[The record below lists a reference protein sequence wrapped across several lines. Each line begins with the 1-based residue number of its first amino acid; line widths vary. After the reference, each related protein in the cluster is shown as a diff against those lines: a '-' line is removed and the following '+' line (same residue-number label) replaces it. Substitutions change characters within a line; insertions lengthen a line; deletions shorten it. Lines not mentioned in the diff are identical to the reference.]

1 MQGIEVLFMGNN
13 MLRLWGG
20 LWVTLRLSLISI
32 ALSLVIGVFVGAL
45 MLVKNPV
52 VKVICRV
59 YIEIVRI
66 MPQLVWLFIIFFG
79 ITKMTK
85 INLSGDTAAVIM
97 LTIWGASEVGDL
109 VRSAFQSI
117 PSHQFESGLSL
128 GLSRPQLYFYVI
140 FPQALRGLVPD
151 IINLS
156 TRMIKTTA
164 LVSLIGVTEVLKVG
178 KQIIDANRFEFPNA
192 ALWVYAA
199 HDNNFMALAEG
210 VELTEE
216 LQTVIGMGV
225 DLIQGYY
232 TAKPS
237 ADIVQ

>member
-164 LVSLIGVTEVLKVG
+164 LVSLTGVTEVLKVG

-199 HDNNFMALAEG
+199 IFLMYFIICFPLSLLSRK
-210 VELTEE
+210 LTKRRGE
-216 LQTVIGMGV
+216 
-225 DLIQGYY
+225 
-232 TAKPS
+232 
-237 ADIVQ
+237 

>member
-1 MQGIEVLFMGNN
+1 

-79 ITKMTK
+79 ITKLTK
-85 INLSGDTAAVIM
+85 IN

-199 HDNNFMALAEG
+199 IFLMYFIICFPLSLLSRK
-210 VELTEE
+210 LTKRRGE
-216 LQTVIGMGV
+216 
-225 DLIQGYY
+225 
-232 TAKPS
+232 
-237 ADIVQ
+237 

>member
-1 MQGIEVLFMGNN
+1 MQGIEVLFIGNN

-32 ALSLVIGVFVGAL
+32 GLSLVLGILVGAV
-45 MLVKNPV
+45 MLLKNPV
-52 VKVICRV
+52 VRAVCRV

-79 ITKMTK
+79 VTKVTGLNM
-85 INLSGDTAAVIM
+85 SGETAAVIM

-109 VRSAFQSI
+109 VRAAFTAI

-128 GLSRPQLYFYVI
+128 GLNRVQLYTYVI

-164 LVSLIGVTEVLKVG
+164 LVSLIGVIEVLKVG
-178 KQIIDANRFEFPNA
+178 KQIIDANRFEYPNA

-199 HDNNFMALAEG
+199 IFLMYFIICFPLSLLSRK
-210 VELTEE
+210 LTKKRGE
-216 LQTVIGMGV
+216 
-225 DLIQGYY
+225 
-232 TAKPS
+232 
-237 ADIVQ
+237 

>member
-13 MLRLWGG
+13 MLRLWEG

-32 ALSLVIGVFVGAL
+32 GLSLAVGIIVGAV
-45 MLVKNPV
+45 MLLKNPA
-52 VKVICRV
+52 VKAVCRV

-79 ITKMTK
+79 VTKVTGM
-85 INLSGDTAAVIM
+85 NMSGETAAVIM

-109 VRSAFQSI
+109 VRAAFTAI

-128 GLSRPQLYFYVI
+128 GLNRVQLYIYVI

-178 KQIIDANRFEFPNA
+178 KQIIDANRFEYPNA

-199 HDNNFMALAEG
+199 IFLMYFMICFPLSLLSRK
-210 VELTEE
+210 LTKKRGE
-216 LQTVIGMGV
+216 
-225 DLIQGYY
+225 
-232 TAKPS
+232 
-237 ADIVQ
+237 

>member
-1 MQGIEVLFMGNN
+1 

-97 LTIWGASEVGDL
+97 LTIWGA
-109 VRSAFQSI
+109 
-117 PSHQFESGLSL
+117 
-128 GLSRPQLYFYVI
+128 
-140 FPQALRGLVPD
+140 
-151 IINLS
+151 
-156 TRMIKTTA
+156 
-164 LVSLIGVTEVLKVG
+164 VSYT
-178 KQIIDANRFEFPNA
+178 
-192 ALWVYAA
+192 
-199 HDNNFMALAEG
+199 H
-210 VELTEE
+210 LT
-216 LQTVIGMGV
+216 LPTIYSV
-225 DLIQGYY
+225 
-232 TAKPS
+232 
-237 ADIVQ
+237 

>member
-1 MQGIEVLFMGNN
+1 

-109 VRSAFQSI
+109 VRSAFQ
-117 PSHQFESGLSL
+117 
-128 GLSRPQLYFYVI
+128 YFYVI

-192 ALWVYAA
+192 ALLVYAA
-199 HDNNFMALAEG
+199 IFLMYFIICFPLSLLSRK
-210 VELTEE
+210 LTKRRGE
-216 LQTVIGMGV
+216 
-225 DLIQGYY
+225 
-232 TAKPS
+232 
-237 ADIVQ
+237 

>member
-52 VKVICRV
+52 VKVI
-59 YIEIVRI
+59 
-66 MPQLVWLFIIFFG
+66 WLFIIFFG

-199 HDNNFMALAEG
+199 IFLMYFIICFPLSLLSRK
-210 VELTEE
+210 LTKRRGE
-216 LQTVIGMGV
+216 
-225 DLIQGYY
+225 
-232 TAKPS
+232 
-237 ADIVQ
+237 

>member
-1 MQGIEVLFMGNN
+1 

-156 TRMIKTTA
+156 TRMIKTTS
-164 LVSLIGVTEVLKVG
+164 LVLMIGVVEMLKVAQ
-178 KQIIDANRFEFPNA
+178 QIIEANRMSSPNA
-192 ALWVYAA
+192 AFGVFLVVFVLYFFACWPFSV
-199 HDNNFMALAEG
+199 LARVLE
-210 VELTEE
+210 
-216 LQTVIGMGV
+216 
-225 DLIQGYY
+225 
-232 TAKPS
+232 KKWN
-237 ADIVQ
+237 

>member
-1 MQGIEVLFMGNN
+1 VQGIEVLFMGNN
-13 MLRLWGG
+13 MLRLWQG

-32 ALSLVIGVFVGAL
+32 GLSIVIGVFVGAL
-45 MLVKNPV
+45 MLVKNPA
-52 VKVICRV
+52 VKAICRV

-79 ITKMTK
+79 VTKLTG
-85 INLSGDTAAVIM
+85 ISFSGETAAVIM

-109 VRSAFQSI
+109 VRSAFLSI

-128 GLSRPQLYFYVI
+128 GLNKLQLYAYVI
-140 FPQALRGLVPD
+140 FPQAIRGLVPH

-164 LVSLIGVTEVLKVG
+164 LVSLIGVVEVLKVG
-178 KQIIDANRFEFPNA
+178 KQIIDANRFEYPDA

-199 HDNNFMALAEG
+199 IFLMYFIICFPLSLLSRK
-210 VELTEE
+210 LTKKRGE
-216 LQTVIGMGV
+216 
-225 DLIQGYY
+225 
-232 TAKPS
+232 
-237 ADIVQ
+237 

>member
-1 MQGIEVLFMGNN
+1 

-79 ITKMTK
+79 ITKLTK

-97 LTIWGASEVGDL
+97 LTICDL

-199 HDNNFMALAEG
+199 IFLMYFIICFPLSLLSRK
-210 VELTEE
+210 LTKRRGE
-216 LQTVIGMGV
+216 
-225 DLIQGYY
+225 
-232 TAKPS
+232 
-237 ADIVQ
+237 